1 MPTETRSEDAQH
13 WIEPLSQLDVLLESE
28 RTMYGEATARR
39 GRARKTTARNMVTSE
54 TEWFL
59 ALGRSEFGQ

>member
-39 GRARKTTARNMVTSE
+39 GRARAVKAATRENILVE
-54 TEWFL
+54 LKGVEL
-59 ALGRSEFGQ
+59 LE